1 MLGSSGAK
9 LAQTIGLFVLKLFSK
24 NKQSAGLVGLSVSDA
39 RVLIAQ
45 VSRDGYVPFL
55 EKCSRQTLES
65 SAQTRE
71 VVTALVDSMELNGAR
86 CNYVLS
92 PRDYNLYLIEAPAVE
107 ESELRSAVRWKIK
120 DLLDMPVEDAA
131 IDIFPV
137 PEDAFHGRAKMLY
150 AVATPRT
157 RIEAIIEMVARADL
171 QLQSIDVPE
180 LAIRNITQQFL
191 DDRNGLAFMDLRKT
205 GSTMNLSRNSE
216 LYLTRKISTQLDAD
230 VMSSHDWES
239 QRDRLVLEVQRS
251 LDYYESQM
259 GQNPIS
265 QIVMAPRA
273 TDSQEMAASLSE
285 VMSIPVTVMDMA
297 NKLDVAQDIDRE
309 VKRSCMVA
317 IGAALR
323 SDKAVAA

>member
-1 MLGSSGAK
+1 M
-9 LAQTIGLFVLKLFSK
+9 LKLFSK
-24 NKQSAGLVGLSVSDA
+24 NKQSAGLVGLSVSEN

-45 VSRDGYVPFL
+45 VSRDNTRGSVAPLL
-55 EKCSRQTLES
+55 EKCSRQNLETG
-65 SAQTRE
+65 AQTRD
-71 VVTALVDSMELNGAR
+71 VLTALVDSMELGGAR

-137 PEDAFHGRAKMLY
+137 PEDAFRGRAKMIY
-150 AVATPRT
+150 AVAAPKS
-157 RIEAIIEMVARADL
+157 RIEAIIDLVARADMK
-171 QLQSIDVPE
+171 LQSIDVPE
-180 LAIRNITQQFL
+180 LAIRNITQRFL
-191 DDRNGLAFMDLRKT
+191 DDSNGLAFIDLRKT
-205 GSTMNLSRNSE
+205 GSTMNLSRNGE
-216 LYLTRKISTQLDAD
+216 LYLTRKISTQLDVD
-230 VMSSHDWES
+230 VMSSLDWES

-265 QIVMAPRA
+265 QLVIAPRA

-285 VMSIPVTVMDMA
+285 VMSIPVNVLDMS
-297 NKLDVAQDIDRE
+297 AQIDIAEDIDKDT
-309 VKRSCMVA
+309 KRSCMVA

>member
-1 MLGSSGAK
+1 M
-9 LAQTIGLFVLKLFSK
+9 LKLFSK
-24 NKQSAGLVGLSVSDA
+24 NKQSAGLVGLSVSDD

-45 VSRDGYVPFL
+45 VTRNNPHSPVLPLL
-55 EKCSRQTLES
+55 EKCSRQKLES
-65 SAQTRE
+65 NAQARE
-71 VVTALVDSMELNGAR
+71 VVTALVDSMELNDAH

-137 PEDAFHGRAKMLY
+137 PEDAFQGRAKMLY
-150 AVATPRT
+150 AVAAPKT
-157 RIEAIIEMVARADL
+157 RIEAIIDLVARADL
-171 QLQSIDVPE
+171 KLQSIDVPE

-191 DDRNGLAFMDLRKT
+191 DDSNGLAFIDLRRT
-205 GSTMNLSRNSE
+205 GSTMNLTKNGE
-216 LYLTRKISTQLDAD
+216 LYLARKINTQLDAD
-230 VMSSHDWES
+230 VMSSRDWES

-259 GQNPIS
+259 GQNPIT
-265 QIVMAPRA
+265 QLVMAPRA
-273 TDSQEMAASLSE
+273 ADSHAMAASLSE
-285 VMSIPVTVMDMA
+285 VMSIPVTVLDMFGKIDIA
-297 NKLDVAQDIDRE
+297 DDIDQE
-309 VKRSCMVA
+309 TKRSCMIA

-323 SDKAVAA
+323 SDKAVLA